1 MLEET
6 GQAGQPAKHSPG
18 AARPKILVIGLGNPI
33 LGDDGIGWHVVQAIQ
48 ARLQTENN
56 AQDEKHSLKK
66 LFASITEGLLEFDC
80 LSLGG
85 LALME
90 RLVGYTHALII
101 DAITTQACPVGD
113 VHCFSLQDLPR
124 LAMGRLASAHDTSLQ
139 NALQMGRMMG
149 AELPDEIIIV
159 GIEAQ
164 AVYDFSEQ
172 LSEPVAA
179 AIPTANQLVLQQVL
193 KWLHSPDQLVDRS

>member
-6 GQAGQPAKHSPG
+6 VQTGQPAEHTPG

-56 AQDEKHSLKK
+56 AQDEKVSLQK
-66 LFASITEGLLEFDC
+66 LLASITEGSLEFDC

-90 RLVGYTHALII
+90 RLLGYTHTLII
-101 DAITTQACPVGD
+101 DAITTQDFPVGD
-113 VHCFSLQDLPR
+113 VHGFPLQDLPR
-124 LAMGRLASAHDTSLQ
+124 LAMGHLVSAHDTSLQ

-149 AELPDEIIIV
+149 ATLPDEIIIV

-179 AIPTANQLVLQQVL
+179 AIPTASQLVLQQVQE
-193 KWLHSPDQLVDRS
+193 WLQSPG

>member
-6 GQAGQPAKHSPG
+6 VQAGQPAEHLPG

-48 ARLQTENN
+48 ARLHTEND
-56 AQDEKHSLKK
+56 ATHEKHSLQK
-66 LFASITEGLLEFDC
+66 LLASITEGSLEFDC

-101 DAITTQACPVGD
+101 DAITTQNYSAGEVC
-113 VHCFSLQDLPR
+113 CFPLQELPR
-124 LAMGRLASAHDTSLQ
+124 LAMGHLASAHDTSLQ
-139 NALQMGRMMG
+139 NALQMGEMMG
-149 AELPDEIIIV
+149 AELPFEIVIV
-159 GIEAQ
+159 AIEAQ

-179 AIPTANQLVLQQVL
+179 AIPKASQIVLQQV
-193 KWLHSPDQLVDRS
+193 KSWLQPPD

>member
-6 GQAGQPAKHSPG
+6 GQAGQPAVNSPG

-48 ARLQTENN
+48 ARLQTESN
-56 AQDEKHSLKK
+56 APDEQHSLHK
-66 LFASITEGLLEFDC
+66 LLTSITEGSLEFDC

-101 DAITTQACPVGD
+101 DAITTHNYPAGEVCSFPLQA
-113 VHCFSLQDLPR
+113 LPR
-124 LAMGRLASAHDTSLQ
+124 LAMGHLASAHDTSLQ
-139 NALQMGRMMG
+139 NALQMGEMMG
-149 AELPDEIIIV
+149 AELPKEITIV

-179 AIPTANQLVLQQVL
+179 AIPKASQLVLLQL
-193 KWLHSPDQLVDRS
+193 LDWLHPTH

>member
-6 GQAGQPAKHSPG
+6 VQAGQPAEHSPG

-48 ARLQTENN
+48 ARLQTEND
-56 AQDEKHSLKK
+56 AQDEKHSLQK
-66 LFASITEGLLEFDC
+66 LLASITEGSLEFDC

-101 DAITTQACPVGD
+101 DAINTQNYPAGEVCNF
-113 VHCFSLQDLPR
+113 HLQDLPR
-124 LAMGRLASAHDTSLQ
+124 LAMGHLASAHDTSLQ
-139 NALQMGRMMG
+139 NALKMGRMMG
-149 AELPDEIIIV
+149 AELPIEILIV

-172 LSEPVAA
+172 LSDPVAA
-179 AIPTANQLVLQQVL
+179 AIPKASQLVLLQL
-193 KWLHSPDQLVDRS
+193 LEWLQPPN

>member
-6 GQAGQPAKHSPG
+6 VQAGQPAEHSPG

-48 ARLQTENN
+48 ARLQTEND
-56 AQDEKHSLKK
+56 APDEKHSLQK
-66 LFASITEGLLEFDC
+66 LLASITEGSLEFDC

-101 DAITTQACPVGD
+101 DAINTQNYPAGEVCNF
-113 VHCFSLQDLPR
+113 HLQDLPR
-124 LAMGRLASAHDTSLQ
+124 LAMGHLASAHDTSLQ
-139 NALQMGRMMG
+139 NALKMGRMMG
-149 AELPDEIIIV
+149 AELPIEILIV

-172 LSEPVAA
+172 LSDPVAA
-179 AIPTANQLVLQQVL
+179 AIPKASQLVLVQL
-193 KWLHSPDQLVDRS
+193 LEWLQPPN